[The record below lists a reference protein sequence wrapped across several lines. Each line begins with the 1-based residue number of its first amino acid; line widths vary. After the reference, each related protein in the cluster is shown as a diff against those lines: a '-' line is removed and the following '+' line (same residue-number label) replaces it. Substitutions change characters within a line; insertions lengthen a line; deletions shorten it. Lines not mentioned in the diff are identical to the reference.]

1 MNTLQQYN
9 SSPVYCSS
17 IVLWAIVVK
26 GSAEGA
32 RGWRRERRRVDD
44 SFNNSVTVSRCHQKP
59 AAAVW
64 SCGCAGSRCV
74 SSDRRL
80 VCVPVQ
86 TASTGPAEPAVA
98 ETAVQEPAS
107 TAQGRVAQHTQSG
120 ITVCHGWVMHTAPKE
135 FCLIYILH
143 HCCILNHKRLPVLLL
158 WTRYGCW
165 TSCLGSSV
173 CVFFNLFS
181 WQALLLASKMWRR
194 FSIGAELTHN
204 TRDANNGETVKHSGH
219 VVAGGWLSFCS
230 LGVWQSINLSLFLS
244 YPNLS

>member
-1 MNTLQQYN
+1 MNTLHQYN
-9 SSPVYCSS
+9 SGPVYCSS
-17 IVLWAIVVK
+17 IVLWATVVK

-86 TASTGPAEPAVA
+86 TASTGPAEPAGA

-107 TAQGRVAQHTQSG
+107 TSRTTRAERDNCLSWLSDAHGTKRILSDLYFAPLLHPKSQTPAGATSVYRIWMLDLLPWQQC
-120 ITVCHGWVMHTAPKE
+120 VCFFLTCFHGKLC
-135 FCLIYILH
+135 FC
-143 HCCILNHKRLPVLLL
+143 P
-158 WTRYGCW
+158 
-165 TSCLGSSV
+165 
-173 CVFFNLFS
+173 
-181 WQALLLASKMWRR
+181 SKMWRR

-204 TRDANNGETVKHSGH
+204 TQDAKNGETGKHSGH

-230 LGVWQSINLSLFLS
+230 LGVWQSINLSLQLNWHYVS
-244 YPNLS
+244 L

>member
-9 SSPVYCSS
+9 GGPVYCSS

-86 TASTGPAEPAVA
+86 TASTGPAEPAGA
-98 ETAVQEPAS
+98 ETAVQEPAFYGTRTS
-107 TAQGRVAQHTQSG
+107 RTTRAEWDNCLSWLSDA
-120 ITVCHGWVMHTAPKE
+120 HGTKRILSDLYFAP
-135 FCLIYILH
+135 LLH
-143 HCCILNHKRLPVLLL
+143 PKSQTPAGATSVYRIWMLDLLP
-158 WTRYGCW
+158 WQQC
-165 TSCLGSSV
+165 V

-181 WQALLLASKMWRR
+181 WQALLLPKQ
-194 FSIGAELTHN
+194 
-204 TRDANNGETVKHSGH
+204 DVKTLQHRSRADPQHPGCKQRWD
-219 VVAGGWLSFCS
+219 G
-230 LGVWQSINLSLFLS
+230 
-244 YPNLS
+244 